1 MVQQFFAF
9 HLATISW
16 VQNSSMNPKRREDI
30 STSSCS
36 HNNVLWCNRSNSM
49 AYWGF
54 VMYLLVSLVPP
65 FRFGPDLLHVSC
77 VLPGPASALGLC
89 SPGHTVQGNTR
100 CFFRFSLGT
109 SYQNLMP
116 TQNRWGKLSEE
127 EVQSH
132 TANSQDSGRR
142 EILETMTPSATG
154 AMQVLLAASDSLT
167 Q

>member
-30 STSSCS
+30 STSSCR

-65 FRFGPDLLHVSC
+65 FRFSPDLLHVSC
-77 VLPGPASALGLC
+77 VLPGPASAQGLC
-89 SPGHTVQGNTR
+89 SPGDTVQEKWAGTLDA
-100 CFFRFSLGT
+100 SSGLVLGLPIKILC
-109 SYQNLMP
+109 QP
-116 TQNRWGKLSEE
+116 RIDG
-127 EVQSH
+127 
-132 TANSQDSGRR
+132 ANSRKKKFKVTQQTARTVGGVKYWKQWHR
-142 EILETMTPSATG
+142 PP
-154 AMQVLLAASDSLT
+154 QVRCRYY
-167 Q
+167 